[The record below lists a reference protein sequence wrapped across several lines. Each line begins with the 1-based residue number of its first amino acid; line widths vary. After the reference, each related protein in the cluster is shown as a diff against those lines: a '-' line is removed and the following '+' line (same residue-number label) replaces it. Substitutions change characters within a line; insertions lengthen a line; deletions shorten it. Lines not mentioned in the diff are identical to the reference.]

1 MLAQTVMTASRP
13 SDDSTGH
20 QNGGVEALKFSGHF
34 ISLSPLS
41 FRTFG
46 LSAIPPPPLMGGEI
60 AVSKQEIQTHP
71 EDYLYFSL
79 QANRSE

>member
-20 QNGGVEALKFSGHF
+20 RVEALKISGHF